1 MKAAGWFKG
10 AKGFVFGR
18 VLFPSTDVYMTYEDA
33 VVGAL
38 GKDMPIVMEADVG
51 HVNPRMTF
59 VNGCMAHIKSNDGK
73 GKVAYKFV

>member
-1 MKAAGWFKG
+1 MKAAGWFEG
-10 AKGFVFGR
+10 VKGFVFGR

-33 VVGAL
+33 IVGAL
-38 GKDMPIVMEADVG
+38 GKEMPIVMEADVG

-73 GKVAYKFV
+73 GSVEYKFV